1 VPTATNTATA
11 TETPTATDTDVPTA
25 TNTATATETPTATDT
40 DVPTATNTA
49 TATPTATDT
58 DVPTATNTATATD
71 TDVPTAT
78 NTATATQTEEPTATD
93 TATATETD
101 QPTATS
107 TSTATDTDVPTA
119 THTSTATATSTAT
132 LTREPTATQTQAP
145 TATATDEPSAT
156 DLPTATNTLQPTA
169 TVTPLPTDTPT
180 ETLQPTPTRILIPT
194 ESPTATPTA
203 TDIELVRLPQRL
215 DVATPTAPATAT
227 DLPVIQLVAAIPPRP
242 TLDETEVAKLV
253 ATPEPRPTVPPTW
266 TAAPTL
272 PPTNTIAAPL
282 PDAPAPLED
291 ATSSSDE
298 VFVST
303 PLAVTPDSPFESPD
317 STPTPT
323 PTIVQPTVAVRSDLL
338 RAVIQPP
345 IAQEA
350 TFSISGASVYQ
361 YNVGVGQIFSF
372 NNNIQLAGG
381 VRLFLQNPVDPNS
394 FLRTDQKGVLRYR
407 PIGIALEGEM
417 SYSPYFE
424 GFSSQVPSF
433 AQNKNRIVELDW
445 SADGRQ
451 FSFRIDTPLGLDNS
465 NAGVWFWQPRLDSQ
479 YDPTYQLIRDC
490 PVPGYDPCEMVYPS
504 NARFWKTFGVQ
515 WSPVP
520 GDNNVLLSVQLP
532 EEGRNA
538 LAIVQARRDP
548 HNADNAPNF
557 VRYDYGSW
565 NPGAQG
571 ITVSGRRPDGRV
583 IIGVVNNN
591 LTGERVILDGS
602 SRGLWLRDAVR
613 LPNGQYRA
621 LGRPGAPGSGPVALY
636 DQNGNRLSEFIG
648 PVAPEDIRWF
658 PDRSAVLVS
667 VQARQYT
674 VPADGGPITDNTDGA
689 SNPQFGAAPG
699 GAARPIP
706 DAVVVNTEYY
716 PGQQLRIALDYLNL
730 RSEPTTAGAV
740 RRGLVFGDYVAI
752 FAGPYENEGYRWWQV
767 QTADET
773 FGWLAGTINGAPT
786 LQRQ

>member
-1 VPTATNTATA
+1 MP
-11 TETPTATDTDVPTA
+11 TETLQPSPTRILIL
-25 TNTATATETPTATDT
+25 TELP
-40 DVPTATNTA
+40 

-58 DVPTATNTATATD
+58 EPVSLLQRFDAATPA
-71 TDVPTAT
+71 
-78 NTATATQTEEPTATD
+78 
-93 TATATETD
+93 
-101 QPTATS
+101 ATS
-107 TSTATDTDVPTA
+107 
-119 THTSTATATSTAT
+119 
-132 LTREPTATQTQAP
+132 
-145 TATATDEPSAT
+145 
-156 DLPTATNTLQPTA
+156 
-169 TVTPLPTDTPT
+169 
-180 ETLQPTPTRILIPT
+180 
-194 ESPTATPTA
+194 
-203 TDIELVRLPQRL
+203 
-215 DVATPTAPATAT
+215 TAT
-227 DLPVIQLVAAIPPRP
+227 DLPVIQLVATIPPRP

-282 PDAPAPLED
+282 PDAPAPVEE
-291 ATSSSDE
+291 ATTRSDE

-303 PLAVTPDSPFESPD
+303 PIAVTPESQLEVPD
-317 STPTPT
+317 ATPTPT
-323 PTIVQPTVAVRSDLL
+323 PTVLQPTVAVRSDLL

-345 IAQEA
+345 LAQEA

-361 YNVGVGQIFSF
+361 YNVGVGEIFNF
-372 NNNIQLAGG
+372 NNNIQLSGG

-407 PIGIALEGEM
+407 PIGVALEGEM
-417 SYSPYFE
+417 SYSPYFL
-424 GFSSQVPSF
+424 GFSNQVPSF
-433 AQNKNRIVELDW
+433 EQNKNRIVELDW

-490 PVPGYDPCEMVYPS
+490 PVSGYIPCQMVNPS
-504 NARFWKTFGVQ
+504 NARYWKTFGVQ

-520 GDNNVLLSVQLP
+520 GNNNVLLSVYLP

-548 HNADNAPNF
+548 HNADDAPNF
-557 VRYDYGSW
+557 IRYDYGSW
-565 NPGAQG
+565 NPGGQG

-583 IIGVVNNN
+583 IIGVLNNN
-591 LTGERVILDGS
+591 LSGEQVILDGS

-621 LGRPGAPGSGPVALY
+621 LGRPGSPGSGPVALY
-636 DQNGNRLSEFIG
+636 DQNGNQLSDFVG
-648 PVAPEDIRWF
+648 PAAPEDIRWF

-674 VPADGGPITDNTDGA
+674 IPADGGPITDYTEGA
-689 SNPQFGAAPG
+689 SNPQFGAGPAG
-699 GAARPIP
+699 SAAPIP
-706 DAVVVNTEYY
+706 EAVIVNSEYY
-716 PGQQLRIALDYLNL
+716 PGQQLRIAIDYLNL
-730 RSEPTTAGAV
+730 RSEPSTGSAV
-740 RRGLVFGDYVAI
+740 QRGLVLGDYVAI
-752 FAGPYENEGYRWWQV
+752 FAGPYDNEGYRWWQV

-773 FGWLAGTINGAPT
+773 FGWLAGTINGVPT
-786 LQRQ
+786 LQRLP